1 MTIPAVSFEHLFHL
15 SDATGLFE
23 HAEITEPRIEHG
35 YCVDDVARGLLVTT
49 REPDP
54 SDRLVALSRVYLQ
67 FVINAQTADGR
78 FHNRRGPGTDW
89 QDEAALEDA
98 WGRALWGLGTAV
110 AHSPEFAEQALA
122 HFDISAIRRSPWSR
136 AMAFAALGAAEVLR
150 VEPHNVIAREL
161 LADAAKLIGSPSG
174 IQGWTWPE
182 PRLRY
187 SNAALPEAL
196 LAAGSL
202 LGDTAALA
210 DGYAMLRWLLDLE
223 TAGGHLSV
231 TPVGGW
237 AIGEP
242 KPGFDQQPI
251 EVAALADACTL
262 AFELTGDPRWQEGIL
277 SCAAW
282 FLGDNDAHTTL
293 SDPVSGGGCD
303 GLERDGRNENQGAES
318 TLALISTMQRA
329 HGMLAT
335 PAGEDHALV
344 RRGTSI
350 LRADPRRVISK
361 IYLPG
366 QEILESGVSRADAV
380 IRRILAMSDE
390 DVSITLAA
398 TMREFGWRHH
408 DLQSTFLENYALV
421 ANNIPD
427 RTEVSAQR
435 RDLIG
440 AYYTQEYA
448 IEGAAL
454 LNPSI
459 VAHPDQAHL
468 APGALRFIMSVR
480 AVGEGHISSIGFRTG
495 VLTAAGSLRFD
506 DPGTQLVTPQ
516 ITPATISRAF
526 LHDAL
531 AERTDAPVARHVLS
545 LLPAQLSQSDLD
557 VALASVRRD
566 RLTRG
571 STDTIVDQIRWIAS
585 CNYGLRFPAY
595 RPLSERVI
603 YPTSADE
610 SHGAEDARFVRFVE
624 DDGTVTYYA
633 TYTAF
638 DGSHV
643 APRLL
648 KTDDFVTFESTQL
661 IGHAAKDKGMALF
674 PRRIRGRYL
683 ALSRWDRESVGI
695 ASSEDGRK
703 WGDPVTVVT
712 PRQPWELIQMGNGG
726 SPIETPDGWLVLTHG
741 VGPIR
746 TYGIG
751 AILLDLDD
759 PTKLIGSLSRPILTP
774 NDDERDGYVPNVVY
788 TCGALVHND
797 NLVLPYG
804 CSDSTI
810 RVALIDLPELLRRL
824 RAS

>member
-15 SDATGLFE
+15 SDETGLFE
-23 HAEITEPRIEHG
+23 HAELTEPRTEHG
-35 YCVDDVARGLLVTT
+35 YCVDDVARGLIVAV
-49 REPDP
+49 REPNP
-54 SDRLVALSRVYLQ
+54 SDRLVALSRVYLR
-67 FVINAQTADGR
+67 FIINAQTADGR
-78 FHNRRGPGTDW
+78 FHNRRGLGQGW

-110 AHSPEFAEQALA
+110 AHSPALA
-122 HFDISAIRRSPWSR
+122 DEALAGFNIGAIRRSPWSR

-150 VEPHNVIAREL
+150 IEPHSVIAQEL
-161 LADAAKLIGSPSG
+161 LADAAKLIGSPSDVRD
-174 IQGWTWPE
+174 WTWPE
-182 PRLRY
+182 SRLRY

-202 LGDTAALA
+202 LGDATALA

-231 TPVGGW
+231 APVGGW

-251 EVAALADACTL
+251 EVAAMADACAL
-262 AFELTGDPRWQEGIL
+262 AFELTGDPRWKDGLL

-282 FLGDNDAHTTL
+282 FLGDNDAHTAL
-293 SDPVSGGGCD
+293 NDPESGGGCD

-318 TLALISTMQRA
+318 TLALISTMQQA
-329 HGMLAT
+329 HGILAI
-335 PAGEDHALV
+335 PVGDDHALV
-344 RRGTSI
+344 RRGTSV

-380 IRRILAMSDE
+380 IRRILAMTDE
-390 DVSITLAA
+390 DVSLTLAA
-398 TMREFGWRHH
+398 TVRQFDWRHN
-408 DLQSTFLENYALV
+408 DLHATFLENYALV
-421 ANNIPD
+421 AHRIPEGV
-427 RTEVSAQR
+427 EVSAKR

-454 LNPSI
+454 LNPSM
-459 VAHPDQAHL
+459 VAHPDQTHL

-495 VLTAAGSLRFD
+495 VLTAAGGLRFD

-516 ITPATISRAF
+516 VTPATISREF
-526 LHDAL
+526 LRDAL
-531 AERTDAPVARHVLS
+531 AERTDATIARHVLS
-545 LLPAQLSQSDLD
+545 LLPAQFSQSDLD

-571 STDTIVDQIRWIAS
+571 SSDAIVDQIRWIAS
-585 CNYGLRFPAY
+585 CNYGFHFPAH

-610 SHGAEDARFVRFVE
+610 SHGAEDARFVRFTE

-674 PRRIRGRYL
+674 PRRFDGRYL
-683 ALSRWDRESVGI
+683 ALSRWDRESIGI
-695 ASSEDGRK
+695 ASSADGRK
-703 WGDPVTVVT
+703 WGDPVTLLA
-712 PRQPWELIQMGNGG
+712 PKHPWELIQMGNGG
-726 SPIETPDGWLVLTHG
+726 SPIETSEGWLVLTHG
-741 VGPIR
+741 VGPMR
-746 TYGIG
+746 SYGIG
-751 AILLDLDD
+751 AVLLDRDD
-759 PTKLIGSLSRPILTP
+759 PTKLIGSLSHPILTP
-774 NDDERDGYVPNVVY
+774 TEDEREGYVPNVVY

-804 CSDSTI
+804 CSDSAI
-810 RVALIDLPELLRRL
+810 RVALIDVAELLERL

>member
-1 MTIPAVSFEHLFHL
+1 
-15 SDATGLFE
+15 
-23 HAEITEPRIEHG
+23 
-35 YCVDDVARGLLVTT
+35 
-49 REPDP
+49 
-54 SDRLVALSRVYLQ
+54 
-67 FVINAQTADGR
+67 
-78 FHNRRGPGTDW
+78 
-89 QDEAALEDA
+89 
-98 WGRALWGLGTAV
+98 
-110 AHSPEFAEQALA
+110 
-122 HFDISAIRRSPWSR
+122 
-136 AMAFAALGAAEVLR
+136 
-150 VEPHNVIAREL
+150 
-161 LADAAKLIGSPSG
+161 
-174 IQGWTWPE
+174 
-182 PRLRY
+182 
-187 SNAALPEAL
+187 
-196 LAAGSL
+196 
-202 LGDTAALA
+202 
-210 DGYAMLRWLLDLE
+210 
-223 TAGGHLSV
+223 
-231 TPVGGW
+231 
-237 AIGEP
+237 
-242 KPGFDQQPI
+242 
-251 EVAALADACTL
+251 
-262 AFELTGDPRWQEGIL
+262 
-277 SCAAW
+277 
-282 FLGDNDAHTTL
+282 
-293 SDPVSGGGCD
+293 
-303 GLERDGRNENQGAES
+303 
-318 TLALISTMQRA
+318 
-329 HGMLAT
+329 
-335 PAGEDHALV
+335 
-344 RRGTSI
+344 
-350 LRADPRRVISK
+350 
-361 IYLPG
+361 
-366 QEILESGVSRADAV
+366 
-380 IRRILAMSDE
+380 
-390 DVSITLAA
+390 
-398 TMREFGWRHH
+398 
-408 DLQSTFLENYALV
+408 
-421 ANNIPD
+421 
-427 RTEVSAQR
+427 
-435 RDLIG
+435 
-440 AYYTQEYA
+440 
-448 IEGAAL
+448 
-454 LNPSI
+454 
-459 VAHPDQAHL
+459 
-468 APGALRFIMSVR
+468 
-480 AVGEGHISSIGFRTG
+480 

-674 PRRIRGRYL
+674 PRRIRSRYL